1 MNRPHASRTHRS
13 GLYVSHA
20 NSAIRGHSRGPVHP
34 LYASH
39 DFTTRCV
46 RHVHPFYDD
55 ERVTPGPSWL
65 INAKDKPFVLRTA
78 SCGEFYDD
86 DLTFRVVRTKED

>member
-1 MNRPHASRTHRS
+1 
-13 GLYVSHA
+13 
-20 NSAIRGHSRGPVHP
+20 
-34 LYASH
+34 
-39 DFTTRCV
+39 V

-65 INAKDKPFVLRTA
+65 IDAKDKPFVLRTA